1 MVRKN
6 GSNCLHR
13 ATVRGVSAN
22 GRRGGTELG
31 EQVSFL
37 RRLASSEAPISGLV
51 TVFLM
56 SHVGDA
62 TRQHEA
68 SLLFEGSD
76 IFFVAIGKHGSLM
89 RVMNQT
95 ENNRSRGLVGD
106 WLAGRA
112 LRDLTSDSS
121 YELS

>member
-22 GRRGGTELG
+22 GRRGGPEL
-31 EQVSFL
+31 
-37 RRLASSEAPISGLV
+37 
-51 TVFLM
+51 
-56 SHVGDA
+56 
-62 TRQHEA
+62 
-68 SLLFEGSD
+68 
-76 IFFVAIGKHGSLM
+76 GKHGSLM

-112 LRDLTSDSS
+112 LPGFDLGLKLRALLENVSDA
-121 YELS
+121 LTGTQKRP